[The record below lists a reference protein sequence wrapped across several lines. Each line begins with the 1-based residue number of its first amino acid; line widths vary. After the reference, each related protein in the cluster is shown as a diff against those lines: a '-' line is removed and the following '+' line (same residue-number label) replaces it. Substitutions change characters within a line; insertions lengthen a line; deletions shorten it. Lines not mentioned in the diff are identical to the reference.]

1 MADSAP
7 LPVVDQRVE
16 GCGGHGQQDVNEAEL
31 AQQPRTPRSSSC
43 SGSTP
48 SSSSA
53 GQAVASAA
61 DALMDWLET
70 HGGEIRLSGET
81 CNFALVSDGVAWG
94 RRLHADCGR
103 LIPFLR
109 RHGHFAAAQADVV
122 IGVAPSA

>member
-1 MADSAP
+1 MKHSAP
-7 LPVVDQRVE
+7 STVEDHRVE
-16 GCGGHGQQDVNEAEL
+16 GGGGHGQQGGDEAVL
-31 AQQPRTPRSSSC
+31 AQQPQTPRSSSC

-61 DALMDWLET
+61 DALIDWLET

-81 CNFALVSDGVAWG
+81 CNFALVSDGVAWV
-94 RRLHADCGR
+94 RRFHADCGR
-103 LIPFLR
+103 LVPFLR
-109 RHGHFAAAQADVV
+109 RYGNFAAAQTDVV